1 MGRVSGES
9 IVTTFMTQ
17 TFKSLEAIA
26 NLETTN
32 GERCQAKWDILASEN
47 LIQSNN

>member
-9 IVTTFMTQ
+9 IETTFMTQ
-17 TFKSLEAIA
+17 TFKSLKAAA

-32 GERCQAKWDILASEN
+32 SERCKTYNTWAGEYN
-47 LIQSNN
+47 